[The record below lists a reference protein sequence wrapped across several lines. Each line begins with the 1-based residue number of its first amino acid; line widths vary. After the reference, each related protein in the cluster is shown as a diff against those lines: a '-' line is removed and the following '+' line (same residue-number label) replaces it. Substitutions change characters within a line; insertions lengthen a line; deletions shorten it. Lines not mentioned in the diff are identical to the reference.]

1 MCVCM
6 GDEWRVQA
14 VDSVTEINYY
24 TINMLLFTNAKF
36 KKKIHCCTYT
46 FNQSLAS

>member
-24 TINMLLFTNAKF
+24 TINMFVNTLITRMLN
-36 KKKIHCCTYT
+36 
-46 FNQSLAS
+46 